1 MRLEEPLELTRR
13 KFIVAGSSA
22 ITLASLAGT
31 PAVASLFE
39 DAVAEFTEGADVVEG
54 ALTLVAPEIAENGNN
69 VPVEVTAPGAETIV
83 IFAADNPEPKVIQ
96 FNFGPLNPTQFAST
110 RIRLAQTQNVVAIAK
125 MSDGTLHQA
134 SAEVK
139 VTIGGCGG

>member
-1 MRLEEPLELTRR
+1 MQLTRR
-13 KFIVAGSSA
+13 NMIVYGSSA
-22 ITLASLAGT
+22 IALSSLAGT
-31 PAVASLFE
+31 PALANLFD
-39 DAVAEFTEGADVVEG
+39 DAVAEFTGGADVVEG

-69 VPVEVTAPGAETIV
+69 VPIEVSAPGAEMIAV
-83 IFAADNPEPKVIQ
+83 FADGNPEAKVIQ
-96 FNFGPLNPTQFAST
+96 FNFGPLNPNRFVAT

-125 MSDGTLHQA
+125 MEDGTLHKA